1 MKEADLIR
9 EAVQVL
15 AETTG
20 VELELIEHEYKTDQG
35 RYIDALARING
46 DPNQNI
52 FAIEAK
58 QNLTTAKA
66 GQAIEQLQAVPFKG
80 MLVTDFVNPKM
91 AERLKEMNIAFI
103 DLAGNAYINNAPVY
117 IYIRGNRPL
126 AKPGGILAPKPTR
139 AFQATGLKVVF
150 GFLIK
155 PDLVHAPYRTIA
167 EFTDVALGTV
177 GWVINDLKTHG
188 FLLDAAGKRRLIRR
202 KELLD
207 MWVEAYP
214 EKLKPKLFLGRYQ
227 ARNKD
232 WWRNADV
239 KKYHAMWGGEVAAA
253 IITNYLKPYTATI
266 YTPENPAL
274 MLLENQL
281 RKDPDGNVEV
291 LKMFWKPNG
300 GIERQND
307 KKQHGDCAPYFLV
320 YAELIATAD
329 QRNIETAK
337 IIYDEYLHRYFE

>member
-1 MKEADLIR
+1 MKEADLFR
-9 EAVQVL
+9 KAVQVL

-20 VELELIEHEYKTDQG
+20 VELELIEHEYRAGQG
-35 RYIDALARING
+35 RYIDAIARIKG
-46 DPNQNI
+46 DPNQNV

-58 QNLTTAKA
+58 RNLTTAKA
-66 GQAIEQLQAVPFKG
+66 GQAIEQLKAVPFKG

-117 IYIRGNRPL
+117 IYIRGNKPL
-126 AKPGGILAPKPTR
+126 VKPGRILAPKPSR
-139 AFQATGLKVVF
+139 AFKATGLKVIF

-155 PDLVHAPYRTIA
+155 PNLVQAPYRIIA
-167 EFTDVALGTV
+167 ECTDVALGTV
-177 GWVINDLKTHG
+177 GWVINDLQTHG
-188 FLLDAAGKRRLIRR
+188 FLLDEGKKRRLIRKR
-202 KELLD
+202 ELLD
-207 MWVEAYP
+207 MWVTAYP

-227 ARNKD
+227 ARDKD

-239 KKYHAMWGGEVAAA
+239 KKHHAMWGGEVAAA

-281 RKDPDGNVEV
+281 KKDSDGNVEV

-300 GIERQND
+300 DIERQNNE
-307 KKQHGDCAPYFLV
+307 KQHGDCAPYFLV